1 MTTPRRSCRP
11 AVAGLIGLALFAAVF
26 GCALPGVLAY
36 KFFPPTVPAR
46 YTPPKDQPV
55 VVLVEAGQSPGA
67 SVPEAEELLQ
77 ALHADLEKNKVAPMV
92 DLARVHDLR
101 DREGR
106 GFSKLSISEIG
117 RRVGARQVIYV
128 DLTHC
133 DLHSDPGSDVYKLRL
148 SAKVKVIDAQTAQT
162 LWPDA
167 EGGEPFEYE
176 TQPTRAT
183 TDANSSTI
191 KREALKLTGNEIA
204 RMFYK
209 WSADTMREEHRD
221 MRLR

>member
-1 MTTPRRSCRP
+1 MDTPRRSCRP
-11 AVAGLIGLALFAAVF
+11 AVAGLIGLALFAALF
-26 GCALPGVLAY
+26 GCALPGVMAY
-36 KFFPPTVPAR
+36 KFFPPIVPAR
-46 YTPPKDQPV
+46 YTPPKDQPL
-55 VVLVEAGQSPGA
+55 VVLVEAGYTPAA

-77 ALHADLEKNKVAPMV
+77 ALHADLDAHKVAPMIE
-92 DLARVHDLR
+92 LARVYDLR

-128 DLTHC
+128 NVAHC
-133 DLHSDPGSDVYKLRL
+133 DLHSDPGTDVYKLRL
-148 SAKVKVIDAQTAQT
+148 SAKVRVIDTQTAQT

-167 EGGEPFEYE
+167 DGGEPFEYE
-176 TQPTRAT
+176 TKPTRAT
-183 TDANSSTI
+183 TDSNPSTI

-204 RMFYK
+204 RMFYP
-209 WSADTMREEHRD
+209 WTAETMSEEHRD